1 MRAMIVAGVLGLVG
15 AGVAGAQEPATKPIE
30 AAGFVL
36 MRGGDTVATER
47 FERFDAAWK
56 GALIFPTRDP
66 ELTQR
71 WSAVT
76 APDGSVPLIEVTVT
90 EKPPRPEFSP
100 RMVTRTRII
109 VRDDSIAVDQMTDRG
124 LMTRVLPSV
133 RGARPYLN
141 LSFAMLELGLRGAPS
156 GTDAPITFL
165 NVDGGQV
172 ARGTLHRNP
181 DGSAVLRLGTTEI
194 ALDLAGSQIR
204 AARIEA
210 QDLRVTRTP

>member
-1 MRAMIVAGVLGLVG
+1 MRAMILVGMLGLVG
-15 AGVAGAQEPATKPIE
+15 AGVVGAQEPATQPIE

-36 MRGGDTVATER
+36 LRGGDTVATER
-47 FERFDAAWK
+47 FERFATVWK
-56 GALIFPTRDP
+56 GALVLPRRTP

-76 APDGSVPLIEVTVT
+76 APDGDVPLIEVTVT

-141 LSFAMLELGLRGAPS
+141 LSFAMLELGLQGARP
-156 GTDAPITFL
+156 GADATITFL
-165 NVDGGQV
+165 NVDGGQT
-172 ARGTLHRNP
+172 ATGTLHRNP

-194 ALDLAGSQIR
+194 ALDLAGSRIR

-210 QDLRVTRTP
+210 QDLRVMRTP

>member
-1 MRAMIVAGVLGLVG
+1 MRAMILAGVFGLVG
-15 AGVAGAQEPATKPIE
+15 AGIAGAQGTATKPLE

-36 MRGGDTVATER
+36 VRGRDTVATER
-47 FERFDAAWK
+47 FERFDATWK
-56 GALIFPTRDP
+56 GALVFSKRNP

-100 RMVTRTRII
+100 RMITRTRII
-109 VRDDSIAVDQMTDRG
+109 ARDDSIAVDQMTDRG
-124 LMTRVLPSV
+124 LMTRVLPGA

-141 LSFAMLELGLRGAPS
+141 LSFAMLELGLRGAPP
-156 GTDAPITFL
+156 GADAPITFL

-194 ALDLAGSQIR
+194 ALDLEGGQIR
-204 AARIEA
+204 AARIDA